1 MAGSILEVEEPI
13 KLKTTKLVFIAF
25 QLSTRLGDQE
35 QWLNGYASVFS
46 M

>member
-1 MAGSILEVEEPI
+1 MACSILEVEDPI